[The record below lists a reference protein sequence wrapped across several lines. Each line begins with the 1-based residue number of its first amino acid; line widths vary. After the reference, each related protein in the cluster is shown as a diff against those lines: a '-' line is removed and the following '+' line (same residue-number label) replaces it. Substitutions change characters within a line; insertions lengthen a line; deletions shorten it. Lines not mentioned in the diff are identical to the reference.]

1 MSPRGRP
8 SVLAPEKA
16 LSYAMWLL
24 GRRAYTEAE
33 LRQRLLRRSLA
44 ETECDRVLARLKE
57 LQLLDDRV
65 FTGAY
70 LRSRAQERGRLALRQ
85 ELRRK
90 GVDDEVVSEAMAGDE
105 LTPAFDEAQQRAAA
119 RALLARHAWRFPMPV
134 DEGAFADETTDEQRE
149 RRSAMAKLRAKA
161 SAFLARRGFAPD
173 AVAEAVEEAFG

>member
-1 MSPRGRP
+1 
-8 SVLAPEKA
+8 
-16 LSYAMWLL
+16 MWLL

-44 ETECDRVLARLKE
+44 EAECDRVLARLKE

-119 RALLARHAWRFPMPV
+119 RALLAKHAWRFPVPSE
-134 DEGAFADETTDEQRE
+134 DDGQRGL
-149 RRSAMAKLRAKA
+149 AKLKARA

-173 AVAEAVEEAFG
+173 AVAEAIEATFG